1 MYCEFHPSRFPWLR
15 ANSKVMTRRHGHQA
29 KEIESAWPSVA
40 EVGAHDGR
48 RQRHA
53 NDPQGQVDVE
63 NGAPTER
70 ICQVPPSVGPRM
82 GPKVHPSE

>member
-1 MYCEFHPSRFPWLR
+1 MYCEFHLAIPLAEGQQQGNDPS
-15 ANSKVMTRRHGHQA
+15 RHGHQA

-63 NGAPTER
+63 NGAPTQR
-70 ICQVPPSVGPRM
+70 IRQVPPSVGPRM